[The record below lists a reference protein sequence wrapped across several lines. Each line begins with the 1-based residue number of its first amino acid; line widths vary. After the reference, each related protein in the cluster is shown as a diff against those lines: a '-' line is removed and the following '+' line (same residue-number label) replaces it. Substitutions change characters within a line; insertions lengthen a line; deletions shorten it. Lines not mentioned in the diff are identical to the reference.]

1 MSRAGILYAVMSF
14 SIAFQFIAAFMAL
27 RLIRV
32 SGVIAAWSLVASALL
47 VMGIRRAVALLHI
60 MNGASRGDLTVELLG
75 LLISLL
81 MAIGIYRIKP
91 LFDQL
96 IQSRQ
101 ELLAKQIQLEDFN
114 RTLEERVAGEVA
126 SNIEKDRLMMRQARE
141 AVMGEM
147 IGNIAHQWK
156 QPLNNLALTVQEMQY
171 SHRDRPLTEEEMDR
185 GTARSLELIQ
195 FMSHTIDDF
204 KNFFSPR
211 KQMVSFSLAGEV
223 GRALSFVSSSY
234 HTKGITLSK
243 TIEEDFELSGSP
255 NELTQVLV
263 NLLQNAVEAFE
274 GKKVYAPLVCV
285 RVSRQQE
292 RPLIVVRDNA
302 GGVEP
307 NMFERIFD
315 AYVTTKENGSGIG
328 LYMSRTIIERSFKG
342 AISAANVD
350 GGAEFRISL

>member
-1 MSRAGILYAVMSF
+1 MSRAGILYAVMSV

-60 MNGASRGDLTVELLG
+60 LNGASQGDMTVELLG

-156 QPLNNLALTVQEMQY
+156 QPLNNLALNVQEMQY

-185 GTARSLELIQ
+185 GTARSMELIR

-204 KNFFSPR
+204 RNFFSPR
-211 KQMVSFSLAGEV
+211 KQVLKFSLASEV
-223 GRALSFVSSSY
+223 ERALAFVASSCQG
-234 HTKGITLSK
+234 KGIALSK
-243 TIEEDFELSGSP
+243 QIEEDSELEGCP
-255 NELTQVLV
+255 NELTQVLM
-263 NLLQNAVEAFE
+263 NILQNAADAFE
-274 GKKVYAPLVCV
+274 GKQVAAPQVHVLVT
-285 RVSRQQE
+285 RQQS
-292 RPLIVVRDNA
+292 RALIVIRDNA
-302 GGVEP
+302 GGIAAD
-307 NMFERIFD
+307 MLGLLFD
-315 AYVTTKENGSGIG
+315 AYATSKENGTGLG

>member
-1 MSRAGILYAVMSF
+1 MSRTGILQLVMVL

-32 SGVIAAWSLVASALL
+32 SGVIVAWSLIASALV
-47 VMGIRRAVALLHI
+47 VMGIRRAVALLQI
-60 MNGASRGDLTVELLG
+60 LNGTSQGSMTVELLG

-81 MAIGIYRIKP
+81 MAFGIYRIKP

-114 RTLEERVAGEVA
+114 RTLEARVAREVA
-126 SNIEKDRLMMRQARE
+126 ANIEKDRLMMRQARE

-171 SHRDRPLTEEEMDR
+171 SHRDRPLTDEEMER
-185 GTARSLELIQ
+185 GTARSMELIR

-204 KNFFSPR
+204 RNFFSPR
-211 KQMVSFSLAGEV
+211 KQILKFSLASEV
-223 GRALSFVSSSY
+223 ERALAFVAGSY
-234 HTKGITLSK
+234 QGKGIALSK
-243 TIEEDFELSGSP
+243 QIEEDAELEGYP
-255 NELTQVLV
+255 NELTQVLM
-263 NLLQNAVEAFE
+263 NILQNAADAFE
-274 GKKVYAPLVCV
+274 GKRVAAPQVNVLVT
-285 RVSRQQE
+285 RQQS
-292 RPLIVVRDNA
+292 RALIVICDNA
-302 GGVEP
+302 GGIAAD
-307 NMFERIFD
+307 MLGRIFD
-315 AYVTTKENGSGIG
+315 AYATSKENGTGIG
-328 LYMSRTIIERSFKG
+328 LYMARMIVERSFNG
-342 AISAANVD
+342 SISAANVE